1 MSKHKILIKE
11 VSNVITIFKE
21 KFKDKSYSIQTDG
34 INIRRIETN
43 DKEII
48 AYAKELG
55 LKIE

>member
-11 VSNVITIFKE
+11 VSNEITIFKE